1 MSLTETQ
8 EGWRIVETQEIA
20 ATRAVTSS
28 ARAQS
33 RLEELL
39 DNTKPDI
46 PADCRFLDYRLAS
59 PFRYPPLE
67 YGSRFGSSYER
78 GIFYGS
84 TELETAFAEASV
96 YLWLFQSGI
105 DDLGPLKQL
114 HAERTAFLFS
124 LHKKMAIDLSHD
136 LSPNE
141 LAQVCAAQSW
151 QQSQKTGA
159 AYRQANAAYLLYPS
173 ARWQNGSNIA
183 IFSPDAFAHNK
194 PLDSQQWR
202 LQMSNE
208 YCWFSNGTTA
218 YEFWHRD
225 FAMEGLIP
233 HPCL

>member
-1 MSLTETQ
+1 MSLIKTQ

-39 DNTKPDI
+39 DGTKPNI
-46 PADCRFLDYRLAS
+46 PPDCQSLDYRLAS

-67 YGSRFGSSYER
+67 YGSRFGSSHER

-84 TELETAFAEASV
+84 VELETAFAEASV
-96 YLWLFQSGI
+96 YLWLFQSGMV
-105 DDLGPLKQL
+105 DLGPLQQL
-114 HAERTAFLFS
+114 HAERTAFQFS
-124 LHKKMAIDLSHD
+124 LHKKTGIDLSQD
-136 LSPNE
+136 LSPSD

-151 QQSQKTGA
+151 QQSQKAGA
-159 AYRQANAAYLLYPS
+159 AYRQRTAAYLLYPS
-173 ARWQNGSNIA
+173 ARWQQGSNVA
-183 IFSPDAFAHNK
+183 IFSPNAFAHNK

-208 YCWFSNGTTA
+208 YCWFSNGATA
-218 YEFWHRD
+218 FEFWHKD
-225 FAMEGLIP
+225 FAVNGLIP